1 MGFTHIQVKNKSMTS
16 AKFACAALFAL
27 AVVACVGFFV
37 ANDEVESIKYMPSV
51 GELTGTNIFA
61 SEDNSS
67 DSSDDDDDTGAAS
80 ESTGDSFASMFGES
94 SDNAASDDSSDA
106 SSSGASLSDGDDVTV
121 QYKLR
126 LADSG
131 KEVYRQ
137 WGEGDGG
144 SFDFQLGGGHVI
156 PGFDSA
162 VSGMS
167 VGETKTVTIPSDEAY
182 GSKGF
187 AGMGIG
193 PNQDLEYTLKVVSKN

>member
-1 MGFTHIQVKNKSMTS
+1 MMS
-16 AKFACAALFAL
+16 AKKFACAAVFAL
-27 AVVACVGFFV
+27 AVVACVSVFV
-37 ANDEVESIKYMPSV
+37 ANDEESIKYMPSV
-51 GELTGTNIFA
+51 GELTGTNLFNDE
-61 SEDNSS
+61 SSS
-67 DSSDDDDDTGAAS
+67 DSSDDSDTGAAS
-80 ESTGDSFASMFGES
+80 EAPAADSFSSMFDS
-94 SDNAASDDSSDA
+94 AADNAASDDSSD
-106 SSSGASLSDGDDVTV
+106 SSSSESLSDGDDVTV

-144 SFDFQLGGGHVI
+144 SFDFELGGGHVI

-167 VGETKTVTIPSDEAY
+167 VGETKTVTIPSDQAY